1 MKVRIA
7 CGSSVLPKDQEYCTL
22 FNLAVLDTM
31 GAYYWESKKQKLRG
45 EQTLE
50 GSVNNGVF
58 LFALPVAIRRRN
70 WGFILMNTLQPR

>member
-1 MKVRIA
+1 
-7 CGSSVLPKDQEYCTL
+7 
-22 FNLAVLDTM
+22 M